1 MGLRVMVVEDEPVV
15 AVGIRSML
23 EDSGHEVVAM
33 ARSGEEAL
41 SLLDGTRP
49 DVAVIDVKLPGM
61 DGVETTRNLLQR
73 ADLGVVILTAYSDP
87 EFIEGSTD
95 AGAFTYLLKP
105 VTKEALAAN
114 ICIAAKRAGEFAE
127 LRKEAADVKA
137 ALEIRKLTERAK
149 SILMERVSLNEATAH
164 SHLTLKCRNQ
174 NKTMRQ
180 VAEEIIAA
188 DKAFMS
194 AICKDPGR
202 DSDADSARQS

>member
-1 MGLRVMVVEDEPVV
+1 MRLRVMVIEDEPVV
-15 AVGIRSML
+15 PVGIRSMI

-33 ARSGEEAL
+33 ARGGEEAL
-41 SLLDGTRP
+41 SLLEEARP

-61 DGVETTRNLLQR
+61 DGIETTRSIVRR
-73 ADLGVVILTAYSDP
+73 ADVGVVILTAYSDP
-87 EFIEGSTD
+87 EFVEGSIA

-114 ICIAAKRAGEFAE
+114 IAIAAKRAVEFAE
-127 LRKEAADVKA
+127 LRKEAADTKT
-137 ALEIRKLTERAK
+137 ALEVRKLTERAK
-149 SILMERVSLNEATAH
+149 SILMERVCFSEAAAY

-180 VAEEIIAA
+180 VAQEIIAA

-194 AICKDPGR
+194 SISKEPSR
-202 DSDADSARQS
+202 NVDAGSSQ

>member
-1 MGLRVMVVEDEPVV
+1 MGLRVMIVEDEPVV
-15 AVGIRSML
+15 AVGIRSMI

-41 SLLDGTRP
+41 SLLDEARP
-49 DVAVIDVKLPGM
+49 DVAVVDVKLPGM
-61 DGVETTRNLLQR
+61 DGIETTRNLVQR
-73 ADLGVVILTAYSDP
+73 ADMGVVILTAYSDP
-87 EFIEGSTD
+87 EFIEGSTA

-114 ICIAAKRAGEFAE
+114 VCIAAKRAVEFAE
-127 LRKEAADVKA
+127 LRKEAADTKT
-137 ALEIRKLTERAK
+137 ALEVRKLTERAK
-149 SILMERVSLNEATAH
+149 SILMERASLGEAAAH

-194 AICKDPGR
+194 TICKDPDR
-202 DSDADSARQS
+202 DSDGNSA

>member
-1 MGLRVMVVEDEPVV
+1 MRLRVMVIEDEPVV
-15 AVGIRSML
+15 AVGIRSMI

-33 ARSGEEAL
+33 ARGGEEAL
-41 SLLDGTRP
+41 SLLEEARP

-61 DGVETTRNLLQR
+61 DGIETTRDIVRR
-73 ADLGVVILTAYSDP
+73 ADVGVVILTAYSDP
-87 EFIEGSTD
+87 EFVEGSIA

-114 ICIAAKRAGEFAE
+114 IAIAAKRAIEFAE
-127 LRKEAADVKA
+127 LRKEAADTKT
-137 ALEIRKLTERAK
+137 ALQVRKLTERAK
-149 SILMERVSLNEATAH
+149 SILMERVSLSEAAAH

-194 AICKDPGR
+194 TVGKDPSR
-202 DSDADSARQS
+202 RKDADASE